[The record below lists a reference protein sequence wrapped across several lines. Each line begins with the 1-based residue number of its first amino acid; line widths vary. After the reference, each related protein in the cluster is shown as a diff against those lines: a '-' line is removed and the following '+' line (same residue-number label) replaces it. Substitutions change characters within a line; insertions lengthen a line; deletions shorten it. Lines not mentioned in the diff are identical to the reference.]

1 MSTKKEFSPCG
12 CLLFP
17 ILCGQL
23 VPQAVIDALLF
34 QQLGVGALFHDA
46 LLAQHKDAVV
56 VLDGGQ
62 AVAMVRVVRP

>member
-1 MSTKKEFSPCG
+1 MSFFVFQA
-12 CLLFP
+12 LLFL

-23 VPQAVIDALLF
+23 VPQAVVDALLF

-56 VLDGGQ
+56 VLDSGCLLYTSPSLRDRG
-62 AVAMVRVVRP
+62 